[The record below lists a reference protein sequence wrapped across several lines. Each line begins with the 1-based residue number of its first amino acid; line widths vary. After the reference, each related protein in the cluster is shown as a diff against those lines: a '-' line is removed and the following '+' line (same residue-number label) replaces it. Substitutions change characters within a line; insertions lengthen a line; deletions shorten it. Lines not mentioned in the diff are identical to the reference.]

1 MSVML
6 ALALAALVGV
16 PERPPIVSF
25 RNREVR
31 HEKFDHGFIYP
42 AMPASVTM
50 VADVTVVLLPKKPG
64 GTIFGR
70 RGWHNR
76 LFLLPDG
83 QLDWSCFAW
92 DGKRSANV
100 RSKTRLKAGESY
112 RLAGVLDCS
121 HGNETRLRL
130 YVNGVEDGEP
140 KVLEGAP
147 WNYPWCV
154 EVGQIG
160 WSADGNHKD
169 PSDCVF
175 RNFWYFYKPMGGD
188 EIMRLR

>member
-1 MSVML
+1 MSVAL
-6 ALALAALVGV
+6 ALVLAALVGV

-25 RNREVR
+25 QNREVR

-50 VADVTVVLLPKKPG
+50 VADLTVVSLPQKG
-64 GTIFGR
+64 VGTIFGR

-76 LFLLPDG
+76 LCVDSSG
-83 QLDWSCFAW
+83 RLDWGCFAW

-100 RSKTRLKAGESY
+100 KSDTRLVPGKTY

-121 HGNETRLRL
+121 QGNETRLRL
-130 YVNGVEDGEP
+130 YVDGREEGRSA
-140 KVLEGAP
+140 VFEGAP

-175 RNFWYFYKPMGGD
+175 RNFWYFYKPLTGE
-188 EIMRLR
+188 EIKGL

>member
-1 MSVML
+1 MNPILCLV
-6 ALALAALVGV
+6 LAAFVGV

-25 RNREVR
+25 RDKEIR
-31 HEKFDHGFIYP
+31 HERFDHGYIYP

-50 VADVTVVLLPKKPG
+50 VADVRVVSLPKSPG

-100 RSKTRLKAGESY
+100 RSRTRLKAGESY

-140 KVLEGAP
+140 KVLEGTP
-147 WNYPWCV
+147 WNYPWAV

-160 WSADGNHKD
+160 KDRDGALID
-169 PSDCVF
+169 PSDCLF
-175 RNFWYFYKPMGGD
+175 TNFWYYYKPLTEK
-188 EIMRLR
+188 EIKEL